1 MPLLLMPANFIEM
14 CWRRWSDERSQRP
27 RHCVTSLK
35 ARLAKVLRWASSSLT
50 SSSFSSRS
58 TRGRRS
64 IRERMLATC
73 WKYGSTSWSISCFA
87 LSRSFSF
94 SSFSFSSFT
103 FSSLSFL
110 GFSSTS
116 ASASSVGTG
125 EGGWSSTTPSTCIS
139 TKGTGASA
147 GCSLGS
153 RASPS
158 WVTGTGA
165 TLLASWGMWTNASY
179 FTQFPTSGFS
189 FSLLLERAATSASIS
204 AYHWLQP
211 IAVAW
216 RVALKATSMWESR
229 RSVLLE
235 TGLVSRAP

>member
-14 CWRRWSDERSQRP
+14 CWCRWSDEWKQRP
-27 RHCVTSLK
+27 RHCVMSPK
-35 ARLAKVLRWASSSLT
+35 ALLAKVLRWATSSLT

-58 TRGRRS
+58 ARGRRS
-64 IRERMLATC
+64 IRERMLATR
-73 WKYGSTSWSISCFA
+73 WRYGSMSWSISCFA

-110 GFSSTS
+110 GFSSSSVS
-116 ASASSVGTG
+116 ASLVGTG
-125 EGGWSSTTPSTCIS
+125 EVGWSSTTPSTCIS

-153 RASPS
+153 RAPPP
-158 WVTGTGA
+158 WITGC
-165 TLLASWGMWTNASY
+165 
-179 FTQFPTSGFS
+179 PTSAFS
-189 FSLLLERAATSASIS
+189 FPLLLERAATSASIS